1 MHLKQFAFYTPGSSS
16 NSRRQ
21 SRPTPQQKRH
31 DHNHGHLHR
40 ERGVGDWITAT
51 INGDVVSWAADLTS
65 ISTAAAASPTS
76 TSPTLNKT
84 NSNSKSSTST
94 PLVNP
99 GAGNWGRQAYYNAEN
114 ASADGLVFLNN
125 HGGQGSG
132 IFDYTRGSSLSY
144 ASPDSTSG
152 SATPQILSDTLLT
165 DNTEAIIYTDTPC
178 LPGDSISCG
187 TYRPG
192 SVAYHG
198 FTGSSKLFLFEFSMP
213 YSNTSG
219 FNMDMPAVWILN
231 AAIPRTQ
238 QYGSC
243 SCWPDCG
250 EWDIFEILD
259 SGNSRAK
266 STVHVSEERSGGHS
280 DYFERPSE
288 KTIKAAVLFDGEKS
302 EGHIMVLSDD
312 TVFNASIADNW
323 LVGLNGSGKEV
334 KGSGAASGAGMA
346 GTAGTVGAGIG
357 GALRSTL
364 FNLGSGPAR

>member
-1 MHLKQFAFYTPGSSS
+1 MHLKQFAFYTPGFSS
-16 NSRRQ
+16 NSKRQ
-21 SRPTPQQKRH
+21 LRPTPHQKRH
-31 DHNHGHLHR
+31 SHGHLHR

-51 INGDVVSWAADLTS
+51 INGDVVSWAADATS
-65 ISTAAAASPTS
+65 MSSTAAATSPTS
-76 TSPTLNKT
+76 TPPTPS
-84 NSNSKSSTST
+84 NSNPKAKSSAAT
-94 PLVNP
+94 PPVNP
-99 GAGNWGRQAYYNAEN
+99 GAGTWGRQAYYNAEN
-114 ASADGLVFLNN
+114 NSADGLVFLNN

-132 IFDYTRGSSLSY
+132 VFDYTRGSSLSY

-152 SATPQILSDTLLT
+152 SVNPQILSDTLLT
-165 DNTEAIIYTDTPC
+165 DNTEAIIYTDSLC
-178 LPGDSISCG
+178 LPGDSCG

-198 FTGSSKLFLFEFSMP
+198 FSGSSKLFLLEFSMP
-213 YSNTSG
+213 YSNNSG

-266 STVHVSEERSGGHS
+266 STVHVGGDRSGGHS
-280 DYFERPSE
+280 DFFERPSG

-302 EGHIMVLSDD
+302 EGRIVVLSDD
-312 TVFNASIADNW
+312 TVFNASIADSW
-323 LVGLNGSGKEV
+323 VVGIGGNDTDAQ
-334 KGSGAASGAGMA
+334 GAGQAGGAGMA
-346 GTAGTVGAGIG
+346 DTGAVSAGIG